1 MEFLAA
7 QSWSR
12 DCICLTWPLG
22 VIPARHPDQEVE
34 PWVPEAYMGRLHDKI
49 RSNLGAGS
57 YLLRQRFDRVREM
70 HLTVVLQCDSLKI
83 FCKQLKE

>member
-1 MEFLAA
+1 
-7 QSWSR
+7 
-12 DCICLTWPLG
+12 
-22 VIPARHPDQEVE
+22 
-34 PWVPEAYMGRLHDKI
+34 MGRLHDKI